1 MGHLQCADGDTAQ
14 VGPELAE
21 RLDIPQVTYVR
32 GLTLSGETLTAER
45 QLETGY
51 EVIRVTTPV
60 LLSAVKELNTPRY
73 LSILG
78 ICEAYEK
85 EIKVLSIADLDITP
99 ADTGLKASPTKVVR
113 SFSPVS
119 SRAGLIWQGD
129 INDMT
134 DKLINALREKHA
146 I

>member
-1 MGHLQCADGDTAQ
+1 M
-14 VGPELAE
+14 
-21 RLDIPQVTYVR
+21 
-32 GLTLSGETLTAER
+32 
-45 QLETGY
+45 
-51 EVIRVTTPV
+51 IRVTTPV

-134 DKLINALREKHA
+134 GKLINALREKHA